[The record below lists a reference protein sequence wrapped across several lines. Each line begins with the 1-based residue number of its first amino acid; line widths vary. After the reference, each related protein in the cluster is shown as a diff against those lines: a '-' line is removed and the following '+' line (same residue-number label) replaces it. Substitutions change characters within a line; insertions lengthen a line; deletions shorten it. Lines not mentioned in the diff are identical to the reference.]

1 MNEQE
6 LIWSAV
12 VAWMA
17 AKGIELGKR
26 VSWLPVGTDN
36 ETANRWVARVVAL
49 AATFGIHATFDPSAG
64 TLLITGLSIQG
75 VLLGVG
81 EYAKQ
86 YMLQEIAYK
95 KFVKNG
101 A

>member
-26 VSWLPVGTDN
+26 VSWLPVSADS
-36 ETANRWVARVVAL
+36 EIANRWVARAVAL
-49 AATFGIHATFDPSAG
+49 ASTLGIHATFDPNAW
-64 TLLITGLSIQG
+64 TLVIDFSGIALM
-75 VLLGVG
+75 VG

-86 YMLQEIAYK
+86 YMLQEVAYK
-95 KFVKNG
+95 KFVKPV